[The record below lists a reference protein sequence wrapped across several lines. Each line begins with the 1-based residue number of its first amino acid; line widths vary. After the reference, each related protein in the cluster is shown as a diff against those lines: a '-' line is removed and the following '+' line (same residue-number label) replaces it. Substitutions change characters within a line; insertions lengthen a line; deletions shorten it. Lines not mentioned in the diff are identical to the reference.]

1 MAGNKPLENRQEARR
16 KEKRRASSVVGNKQH
31 TIASQFGLAIR
42 IKRQR
47 MGITQTELAK
57 LAGINRSYLSE
68 LEQGKAGISLER
80 AEKLAKTLN
89 CELRELI

>member
-1 MAGNKPLENRQEARR
+1 MASKKPLENRQEARR
-16 KEKRRASSVVGNKQH
+16 KENRRLLYVVGNKQQAM
-31 TIASQFGLAIR
+31 ASQFGLAIR
-42 IKRQR
+42 IKRQK

-80 AEKLAKTLN
+80 AERLAKTLN